1 MTSPTNVPIL
11 DLRKQYDEIA
21 DEIREALEPMLQ
33 SQNFILGPEVDKFE
47 SELGEYAQCDHALG
61 VSSGTDALLLAMM
74 ALDIGHGHEVITS
87 PYSFF
92 ATAGVIARLGA
103 TPVFADIDPVTF
115 NIDPQQIEDRITD
128 RTRAIIPV
136 HLYGQCAD
144 MDAIND
150 IARRH
155 DLAVIEDA
163 AQSIGA
169 EYHGKRAGSL
179 GTIGCF
185 SFFPSKNL
193 GAFGDAGAVTTN
205 DPDLADKMRSM
216 RVHGQSTT
224 YYHQYVGGNFR
235 IDAIQA
241 AILRVKLRHLD
252 RWTLGRQKNAA
263 FYSQSFHDRALAG
276 QVLITPRV
284 VTDRHVFNQFIIRV
298 LERETLMPHMEAL
311 GVGVRVYYPLPLH
324 LQPCFA
330 HLGYQKGDFPE
341 SELAAQC
348 TVALPIYP
356 ELTIGQQQKVVDSM
370 MNYYRSSGH
379 LTTRRAA

>member
-11 DLRKQYDEIA
+11 DLRRQYDEIA
-21 DEIREALEPMLQ
+21 DEIQEALEPMLR
-33 SQNFILGPEVDKFE
+33 SQAFILGPEVDKFE
-47 SELGEYAQCDHALG
+47 AELAEYAQCEHALG
-61 VSSGTDALLLAMM
+61 VSSGTDALLLALM
-74 ALDIGHGHEVITS
+74 ALDVGPGHEVITS

-115 NIDPQQIEDRITD
+115 NIDPQQIEDRITE

-136 HLYGQCAD
+136 HLYGQCSD
-144 MDAIND
+144 MEPIND

-155 DLAVIEDA
+155 GLAVIEDA

-169 EYHGKRAGSL
+169 EYQGRRAGSL

-205 DPDLADKMRSM
+205 DPEIAEKMRSM
-216 RVHGQSTT
+216 RVHGQSGT

-263 FYSQSFHDRALAG
+263 FYSQAFHDRSLAG

-284 VTDRHVFNQFIIRV
+284 VTDRHVFNQFIVRV
-298 LERETLMPHMEAL
+298 LERDTLMPHMEAL

-370 MNYYRSSGH
+370 INYYRSSGH
-379 LTTRRAA
+379 LATRRAA

>member
-21 DEIREALEPMLQ
+21 DEIREALEPMLC
-33 SQNFILGPEVDKFE
+33 SQNFILGPEVSKFE

-61 VSSGTDALLLAMM
+61 VSSGTDALLLAPM
-74 ALDIGHGHEVITS
+74 ALDIGQGHEVITS

-92 ATAGVIARLGA
+92 ATAGVIARLER
-103 TPVFADIDPVTF
+103 PPSL
-115 NIDPQQIEDRITD
+115 RISIPSVSISTRNRL
-128 RTRAIIPV
+128 RTESPNELAIIPV

-205 DPDLADKMRSM
+205 DPDLAEKMRSM
-216 RVHGQSTT
+216 RIHGQSTT
-224 YYHQYVGGNFR
+224 YLHQYVGGNFR

-263 FYSQSFHDRALAG
+263 FYSQAFHDRGLAG

-284 VTDRHVFNQFIIRV
+284 VTDRHVFNQFIVRV
-298 LERETLMPHMEAL
+298 LEREMLMPHMEAM

-324 LQPCFA
+324 LQPCSA

-356 ELTIGQQQKVVDSM
+356 ELTIGQQQKVVESM
-370 MNYYRSSGH
+370 ISYYRSSGH
-379 LTTRRAA
+379 LSIRRAA